1 MEEKK
6 ERPTLPFGKEIKIG
20 NWKVLKFTRA
30 LSKSQ
35 LKGLRA
41 AKELPDEVRKFAR
54 TGIPYIKVEAI
65 SGVFSLTF
73 AFNTQVFRWLDYCI
87 PAALEVQEGGEIPDQ
102 NSIADILHVFG
113 MWMADVCTA
122 GDQKYY
128 EDKAN
133 ALKGLVERQK
143 SIAGAVETAEEKAED
158 DKILEEVKEEEEQ
171 KAVLMDMAKEVA
183 MTSQATEEE
192 KAEEDEHGGE

>member
-6 ERPTLPFGKEIKIG
+6 ERPSLPFGKEIKIG
-20 NWKVLKFTRA
+20 NYKVLKFTKS

-41 AKELPDEVRKFAR
+41 DENVPAGLKKQLAR

-65 SGVFSLTF
+65 SGIFALTF
-73 AFNTQVFRWLDYCI
+73 CFNTQVFRWLDYCI
-87 PAALEVQEGGEIPDQ
+87 PAALEAQEKGETLAQ

-113 MWMADVCTA
+113 MWMTDVCTT

-128 EDKAN
+128 EDKAI
-133 ALKGLVERQK
+133 ALKALIERQK
-143 SIAGAVETAEEKAED
+143 AFAGTAETAEEKAED
-158 DKILEEVKEEEEQ
+158 DKTLEEIKADEEAKAKLVEMSKELTDGEQ
-171 KAVLMDMAKEVA
+171 
-183 MTSQATEEE
+183 
-192 KAEEDEHGGE
+192 